1 MCQGIIRTT
10 LEVVL
15 GSDLEC
21 PRRNPARVRW
31 VASICKRQA
40 KHFNNLDTKLITI
53 KICRDIFRSKA
64 FQKKRKKSYL
74 IAKVAELN
82 AVSVQITGE
91 EESKQKKRQ
100 RCSRKDRPPP
110 RPYPSHSTFESPK
123 AGHCSSILASTG
135 IRWYPNRERDLST
148 LRQMM
153 KRYDTGSMA
162 LKRNFVC
169 TSPV

>member
-64 FQKKRKKSYL
+64 FQKKKKKLFNRKGRR
-74 IAKVAELN
+74 AER
-82 AVSVQITGE
+82 SVG
-91 EESKQKKRQ
+91 SDYGR
-100 RCSRKDRPPP
+100 R
-110 RPYPSHSTFESPK
+110 
-123 AGHCSSILASTG
+123 G
-135 IRWYPNRERDLST
+135 IET
-148 LRQMM
+148 
-153 KRYDTGSMA
+153 KGTA
-162 LKRNFVC
+162 TV
-169 TSPV
+169 